1 MMKTKININNYE
13 IFAIDYIEG
22 NLSTDDKAA
31 FEDFLKYNPEI
42 KAEIDDLADFNID
55 QQQEDISFEKKY
67 KLKKSPIEGLSY
79 EEYLFISDMEKQIT
93 VKEKQE
99 LNEILKDNP
108 VKQINYKQFSKAK
121 VPDDKVFYPN
131 KQSLKRNSVV
141 TFRRVRNVI
150 TAVAASVLLFFGVR
164 FLFNNKIDDI
174 NAKIAN
180 SAVEIKEFD
189 NDKLKRKQ
197 DFLSPDYN
205 KNVIAENDKNN
216 SSNNNYNTQ
225 NQIIADNNSHQNN
238 NKDDNNTDVENLNND
253 FYNDTSNDK
262 IAFNENLPQKDISY
276 ELTDIKIN
284 NDNEKS
290 FTDYGYSETYNAM
303 SSEEK
308 VEAEDVVNYMIEQI
322 AEITDRENN
331 VKVDIDKKNKCYGI
345 VVNDKNYSLCLK

>member
-1 MMKTKININNYE
+1 MKTKININNYE

-22 NLSTDDKAA
+22 NLSTDDKIA
-31 FEDFLKYNPEI
+31 FEEFLKYNPEI

-55 QQQEDISFEKKY
+55 QQEDISFEKKY
-67 KLKKSPIEGLSY
+67 KLKKSPVEGLSY

-99 LNEILKDNP
+99 LNEILKDNL
-108 VKQINYKQFSKAK
+108 VKQNNYKQFSKAK
-121 VPDDKVFYPN
+121 LPDDKVFYPN

-150 TAVAASVLLFFGVR
+150 TAVAASVLLFFGVK
-164 FLFNNKIDDI
+164 FLFNNKIDDTD
-174 NAKIAN
+174 AQIAN
-180 SAVEIKEFD
+180 SAVEIKKFD
-189 NDKLKRKQ
+189 SDKLKRKQ

-205 KNVIAENDKNN
+205 QNVIAENDKNK

-225 NQIIADNNSHQNN
+225 NQIIADNNS
-238 NKDDNNTDVENLNND
+238 DDNNTDVENFNND

-262 IAFNENLPQKDISY
+262 IAFNEDLPQKDISY
-276 ELTDIKIN
+276 ELTDIKTN
-284 NDNEKS
+284 NNNEKS
-290 FTDYGYSETYNAM
+290 FTDYGYSETYYAM

-322 AEITDRENN
+322 AEITDRENK